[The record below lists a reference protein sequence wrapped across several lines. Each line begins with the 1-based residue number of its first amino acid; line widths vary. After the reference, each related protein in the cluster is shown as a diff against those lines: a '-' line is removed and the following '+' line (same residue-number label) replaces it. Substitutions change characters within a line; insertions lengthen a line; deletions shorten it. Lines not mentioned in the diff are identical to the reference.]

1 MQYTGK
7 GNKFLWYV
15 VLPLLLFLFLVFR
28 GLDSMIF
35 STKNQVAVNKSH
47 MNNISLSQNL
57 DCLVLGGSNAVFSL
71 SAELLGKGIGAKCY
85 NLSILGEGSSYKN
98 YWNLVDNSLS
108 NNQKEKVKTIVYSS
122 IDPLREGRI
131 EKKKLVTYGI
141 NGDKSFKLLGRSL
154 ASYFYSWLTKGSF
167 KVNYPLPNKFGDFNF
182 DLYECIPSPT
192 LMNEFEREGNYN
204 VLNEWIIQQIFSIR
218 YVFPNAK
225 IYFSIP
231 SEFYGMS
238 FNQSL
243 FEESALVY
251 ENSIESYK
259 DTNQDNKVYLI
270 IEKPFSKESL
280 MCDSGHHANHS
291 GRTDRT
297 SRLVK
302 EINIK

>member
-7 GNKFLWYV
+7 GNKLLWYV
-15 VLPLLLFLFLVFR
+15 LIPLLLFFFLVFR
-28 GLDSMIF
+28 AFDSLIF
-35 STKNQVAVNKSH
+35 LHKNTEAIIKSH
-47 MNNISLSQNL
+47 INNISLLQNL
-57 DCLVLGGSNAVFSL
+57 DCLVLGGSNAAFSL

-85 NLSILGEGSSYKN
+85 NNSINNEGNTYKN
-98 YWNLVDNSLS
+98 YWNFIDNSLS

-122 IDPLREGRI
+122 IAPLKDGQI
-131 EKKKLVTYGI
+131 ERKKLVTYGI
-141 NGDKSFKLLGRSL
+141 SGDTSFKLLGRSL
-154 ASYFYSWLTKGSF
+154 ASYFYRWLTKGSF
-167 KVNYPLPNKFGDFNF
+167 KANYPLPNKFGDFNF
-182 DLYECIPSPT
+182 DLYECNPSST
-192 LMNEFEREGNYN
+192 LINVFVREGNYK
-204 VLNEWIIQQIFSIR
+204 VLNEWIIQQISSIR
-218 YVFPNAK
+218 YLFPNAI

-231 SEFYGMS
+231 SVFYGMS
-238 FNQSL
+238 FDQSL

-251 ENSIESYK
+251 DNSIGSYK

-270 IEKPFSKESL
+270 IEKPFSKKSL

>member
-15 VLPLLLFLFLVFR
+15 VIPLLLFLFLVFR
-28 GLDSMIF
+28 ALDTINF
-35 STKNQVAVNKSH
+35 FNKNLETINKVH
-47 MNNISLSQNL
+47 TNNISLSQNL

-85 NLSILGEGSSYKN
+85 NLSIHHEGHSSKN
-98 YWNLVDNSLS
+98 YWNFVDNNLS

-122 IDPLREGRI
+122 IHPLREGRI
-131 EKKKLVTYGI
+131 EKRKLVTYGI
-141 NGDKSFKLLGRSL
+141 NGDKSFKLIGTSL
-154 ASYFYSWLTKGSF
+154 ASYFNLWLTKSY
-167 KVNYPLPNKFGDFNF
+167 YPLPNKFGDFNF
-182 DLYECIPSPT
+182 DLFECAPS
-192 LMNEFEREGNYN
+192 LNLFNEFEREGNYN
-204 VLNEWIIQQIFSIR
+204 VLNEWIAQQIVSIR
-218 YVFPNAK
+218 NIFPNAI

-243 FEESALVY
+243 FEEFGLMY

-259 DTNQDNKVYLI
+259 DKNQDNKVHLI

-280 MCDSGHHANHS
+280 MCDDGHHTNRS
-291 GRTDRT
+291 GRAYRT
-297 SRLVK
+297 SHLVK
-302 EINIK
+302 EMLNRFEQ